1 MINSDLNRGRR
12 YRLSA
17 VEWMLRVAGPE
28 GLTASQRDFAIA
40 LDKHA
45 AFAKLTQSDAHVVT
59 AAIAADLVD
68 REGLAEALQ
77 RRLRALLSGEEG
89 VTWEDSQAVYQTLAI
104 AVQIAA
110 INR

>member
-1 MINSDLNRGRR
+1 MTNSDLNRGHR

-17 VEWMLRVAGPE
+17 VEWMLRVTAPQ

-40 LDKHA
+40 LDKYA
-45 AFAKLTQSDAHVVT
+45 AFSKLTQSDARAVT
-59 AAIAADLVD
+59 TAIAADLLD
-68 REGLAEALQ
+68 SDGPAEALQ
-77 RRLRALLSGEEG
+77 RRLRELLGGEGG
-89 VTWEDSQAVYQTLAI
+89 VAWEDSRAVYQTLAI